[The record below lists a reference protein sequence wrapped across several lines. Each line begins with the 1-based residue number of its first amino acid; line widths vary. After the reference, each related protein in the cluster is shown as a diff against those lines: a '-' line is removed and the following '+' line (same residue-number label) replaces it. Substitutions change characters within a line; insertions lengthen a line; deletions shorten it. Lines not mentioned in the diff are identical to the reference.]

1 MIRRSMIAAAIA
13 GVALVGAGFFFGGA
27 FAATGEPGTVED
39 PLVTKSYV
47 DEAVATLARKEYV
60 DQALAKMVEKAYV
73 DQAVARLVERGYVD
87 QVVSGLADKAYVD
100 QKMAGAADKAYVDQK
115 LATAVDKAYLENRIA
130 QMKTLFEVVRVPKDS
145 IILGESGTEIVL
157 RGGKATAIVSAKGGV
172 LDATDG
178 VDLTQGEPVKPNH
191 LLVIPVSDG
200 RGLTAQ
206 ADLILIVK
214 GPYTVKAPGQ

>member
-1 MIRRSMIAAAIA
+1 MMLRRAVAATVA
-13 GVALVGAGFFFGGA
+13 GVVLIGGGFWFGGA
-27 FAATGEPGTVED
+27 FAATAEPGSTAD

-47 DEAVATLARKEYV
+47 DEVVASLVSKEYV
-60 DQALAKMVEKAYV
+60 DQAVARAVALLNPGTGTGGVDKAYV
-73 DQAVARLVERGYVD
+73 DQAVAKLVEKAYVD
-87 QVVSGLADKAYVD
+87 QLAAGLADKAY
-100 QKMAGAADKAYVDQK
+100 
-115 LATAVDKAYLENRIA
+115 LESRLA

-178 VDLTQGEPVKPNH
+178 VDLAQGEPVKPNH